1 MRELNQINGTRSAL
15 QKPGCRPVWLA
26 IFVSVL
32 LVLVALP
39 AKAADPVLQDIFANR
54 EVTLDPSGN
63 INGSNVGAGVEAGEP
78 RHGGQKGGRS
88 VWISWVAPA
97 NGIAAF
103 WTAGSGFDTLL
114 SAYSFDNPGD
124 TTFDKLR
131 EVALNDDAPGAE
143 PTSLIQFGAIAGKR
157 YEMAIDGF
165 NGASG
170 SIRLRWDFINATS
183 PPPVIVSVPND
194 QAAKQGDTVTLTVKL
209 QTSPDL
215 HLQWR
220 FNEDSNEQADLP
232 NGQSTNYVITS
243 LQATNVGRY
252 ALRVTIGN
260 GGPNNRVRFWT
271 TPVEIQINSDGQT
284 NALARDKLLDALD
297 TPLVGTDGTAGIRP
311 VLSSVRRLKD
321 GVVRGYN
328 GSQIFNTTFATAD
341 PTEPAKCSG
350 APGASYWFAY
360 QAPTNGTVVLDTVGS
375 SFPTALAAYT
385 YVPPLTN
392 YANLIPI
399 RCETATVGLGG
410 AARVEFATLKG
421 RSYAVVVDGVNG
433 AKGIA
438 RLNYQLDVLRPPVAP
453 TLLSQPTLRRVSAGS
468 EVLLDPPVVGSQP
481 LHYSWRK
488 NTVGLTGATNSQL
501 PLHAVAPVDS
511 GDYVVT
517 VSNHVGDP
525 VTVTLPLKVLVPA
538 LLEWIPSVPGGVVS
552 FSTITG
558 QFYIVEKADSLP
570 GTWQEWP
577 ARFPGDGAR
586 ITLTNAP
593 DQTGRFYRVR
603 VE

>member
-1 MRELNQINGTRSAL
+1 MREPNQIIGRRPALREPVARGVGLVSA
-15 QKPGCRPVWLA
+15 V
-26 IFVSVL
+26 VVL
-32 LVLVALP
+32 LLLLALP
-39 AKAADPVLQDIFANR
+39 AMAADPVLQDIFANR
-54 EVTLDPSGN
+54 EVSTDPSGN
-63 INGSNVGAGVEAGEP
+63 IQGSNTTAGREANEP

-88 VWISWVAPA
+88 VWVSWVAPA
-97 NGIAAF
+97 DGVATF

-114 SAYSFDNPGD
+114 SVYSFDNPAD
-124 TTFDKLR
+124 TTLDKLK
-131 EVALNDDAPGAE
+131 EVGRNDDAPGAE
-143 PTSLIQFGAIAGKR
+143 PTSLVQFGAIAGKR
-157 YEMAIDGF
+157 YEIAIDGF

-170 SIRLRWDFINATS
+170 SIRLRWDFVDAS
-183 PPPVIVSVPND
+183 APPPIVVSVPHD
-194 QAAKQGDTVTLTVKL
+194 QAAKQGDTVTLTVNL
-209 QTSPDL
+209 QTSEDL

-260 GGPNNRVRFWT
+260 GGNNNRVRFWT

-284 NALARDKLLDALD
+284 NALARDKLIDALD
-297 TPLVGTDGTAGIRP
+297 TPLVGTDGTSGIRP
-311 VLSSVRRLKD
+311 ALSSVRRLKD

-341 PTEPAKCSG
+341 PTEPANCSG

-360 QAPTNGTVVLDTVGS
+360 QAPTNGTVVLDTIGS
-375 SFPTALAAYT
+375 GFPTALAAYT

-399 RCETATVGLGG
+399 RCETATVGLDG
-410 AARVEFATLKG
+410 AARVEFAALKG

-453 TLLSQPTLRRVSAGS
+453 TLLGQPTLRRVSAGTD
-468 EVLLDPPVVGSQP
+468 VVLDPPVIGSQP
-481 LHYSWRK
+481 MHYSWRK
-488 NTVGLTGATNSQL
+488 NAVGLNGATNSQL

-511 GDYVVT
+511 GDYIVT

-525 VTVTLPLKVLVPA
+525 VTVTLPLKVLIPA
-538 LLEWIPSVPGGVVS
+538 VLQWNAPSLGGGAS
-552 FSTITG
+552 FSTVAG
-558 QFYIVEKADSLP
+558 QSYIVEQADSVS
-570 GTWQEWP
+570 GGWQEWP
-577 ARFPGDGAR
+577 TRFSGDGSR

-593 DQTGRFYRVR
+593 EQTGRFYRVR